1 MNNVA
6 LPFEYPF
13 GKYHDGAYDCFIGGR
28 DGELDMRL
36 HLFTAWVDQE
46 GRLQLGVGWYDS

>member
-1 MNNVA
+1 MA